1 MTPIQHFISAVSV
14 TVLLLGCASTPDED
28 PLANANP
35 SAESD
40 GSLSGNGMG
49 SRYGQEGVIKP
60 TSGGIDDSTNPALQR
75 PLDTVIYFEFDSA
88 VLDDTSVQVV
98 NAHAQYLQN
107 NPAARVRLAGH
118 TDERGTR
125 EYNIALGE
133 RRADTVRRAL
143 LLRGVSRSQ
152 LTVVSYGEELP
163 AVTGTG
169 ENVWAQ
175 NRRVEFNYLR

>member
-1 MTPIQHFISAVSV
+1 MIPTRQIFSALAISA
-14 TVLLLGCASTPDED
+14 LLLGCASTPEED
-28 PLANANP
+28 PLPLDAPDAG
-35 SAESD
+35 AD
-40 GSLSGNGMG
+40 GSLTGQGMG
-49 SRYGQEGVIKP
+49 GRYGQEGVIKP
-60 TSGGIDDSTNPALQR
+60 TTGMTETAPDPALAR

-88 VLDDTSVQVV
+88 VLDQSSVEIV
-98 NAHAQYLQN
+98 NAHASYLQR

-143 LLRGVSRSQ
+143 LLRGVSRAQ

-163 AVTGTG
+163 AVAGTG
-169 ENVWAQ
+169 EGAWAR
-175 NRRVEFNYLR
+175 NRRVEFSYLR

>member
-1 MTPIQHFISAVSV
+1 MNPIRQIIGAISIS
-14 TVLLLGCASTPDED
+14 VLLLGCASTPDPD
-28 PLANANP
+28 PLADNGAGT
-35 SAESD
+35 ETD
-40 GSLSGNGMG
+40 GSLSGTGMSG
-49 SRYGQEGVIKP
+49 RYGQEGVIKP
-60 TSGGIDDSTNPALQR
+60 TSEGLDSQNPALQR
-75 PLDTVIYFEFDSA
+75 PQESVIYFEFDSA
-88 VLDDTSVQVV
+88 VLDEVSVQVV
-98 NAHAQYLQN
+98 NAHAEYLRN

-143 LLRGVSRSQ
+143 LLRGVSRAQ

-163 AVTGTG
+163 AATGSG